1 MKFQKL
7 CGVLACAILVI
18 VMMGSAAL
26 ADNDVTISTVVP
38 EANTVEISVASGG
51 KVTVDGTENRTGDS
65 DITRPRGSSITF
77 TIVPD
82 EGYEVDG
89 VFYNGEDITDKI
101 KNGEFDLERL
111 VSDGLLE
118 VTFRKVSPA
127 SQEGGTDSPK
137 TADTTDTAL
146 WSYIMLI
153 SAVGVLLIGAGTIR
167 NRRIST

>member
-7 CGVLACAILVI
+7 CGVLAFALLVI
-18 VMMGSAAL
+18 VLLGSAAM
-26 ADNDVTISTVVP
+26 AEDNANISTVVP
-38 EANTVEISVASGG
+38 ESNTVEISVQSGG
-51 KVTVDGTENRTGDS
+51 KVTVDGSENHTGDS

-82 EGYEVDG
+82 EGYEVDS

-101 KNGEFDLERL
+101 KNGEFDIEKLL
-111 VSDGLLE
+111 SDGLLE

-127 SQEGGTDSPK
+127 SPGGKTDSPK

-146 WSYIMLI
+146 WFCLTLI
-153 SAVGVLLIGAGTIR
+153 SAVGVLLIGAGTIKTR
-167 NRRIST
+167 HITA